1 MYKALFYKEW
11 IKLKAALFLLITTT
25 LITYFVFY
33 INLKTIIKIQ
43 DAYTIWYFASVKG
56 TIFYDIVKYLIPVS
70 GFIIGIAQFFPETI
84 QRKLRLL
91 FHLPIDHNKSLGFM
105 AFIGC
110 LFLFLLILLNY
121 FLLFLILKIYF
132 PIVILQSAF
141 ITSLPWF
148 ISGFA
153 AYFGIILVSI
163 EPSIKGRLIYGFQTF
178 FLILIYFKGN
188 FPNMY
193 EKSLIY
199 YFVLIFIFIFTIFYP
214 AFRFKRGLD

>member
-11 IKLKAALFLLITTT
+11 IKLKAALFLLIIIT
-25 LITYFVFY
+25 LITYLVFY
-33 INLKTIIKIQ
+33 INLKTLIKVQ

-56 TIFYDIVKYLIPVS
+56 AIFYDIVKYLIPFS
-70 GFIIGIAQFFPETI
+70 GFIIGIAQFFPETM

-105 AFIGC
+105 ALIGC
-110 LFLFLLILLNY
+110 FFLFFLILINY
-121 FLLFLILKIYF
+121 FLLIFILKIYF
-132 PIVILQSAF
+132 PFVILQSAF

-163 EPSIKGRLIYGFQTF
+163 EPSIKGRLIYGFHCF
-178 FLILIYFKGN
+178 FLVLIFFKGT

-193 EKSLIY
+193 EKSIGY
-199 YFVLIFIFIFTIFYP
+199 YWLLIFIYIFTIFYP